1 MKTGQFRIGTRLAIG
16 QLREDVR
23 LRSRQAA
30 VPKGL
35 FGRTPRRAL
44 NLAQEDRNRSSILA
58 AHPGTYL
65 AVYRLARHPSQFRA

>member
-35 FGRTPRRAL
+35 FRRPPRRAL
-44 NLAQEDRNRSSILA
+44 DL
-58 AHPGTYL
+58 P
-65 AVYRLARHPSQFRA
+65 